1 MSNLTFKIIMLG
13 NSSVGKTSIVNRFI
27 GDRFQTDY
35 KSTIGPDYQFKLL
48 QMQGNEVR
56 LEVWDLVGMDTSYK
70 GLNRN
75 FCREAQGVIMVADI
89 GNMQSI
95 EDTAQWK
102 QEVDEIVS
110 SNDSPIPIVLCLNK
124 FDLITEGKES
134 SELQTQEGIQ
144 KFAD

>member
-1 MSNLTFKIIMLG
+1 
-13 NSSVGKTSIVNRFI
+13 
-27 GDRFQTDY
+27 
-35 KSTIGPDYQFKLL
+35 
-48 QMQGNEVR
+48 MQGSEVR

-89 GNMQSI
+89 ENLQSI

-110 SNDSPIPIVLCLNK
+110 VNGQPIPIVLCVNK
-124 FDLITEGKES
+124 VDAIEQVDDE
-134 SELQTQEGIQ
+134 
-144 KFAD
+144 

>member
-1 MSNLTFKIIMLG
+1 MSLSFKIIMLG
-13 NSSVGKTSIVNRFI
+13 NVAVGKTSIVNRFI
-27 GDRFQTDY
+27 GDRFLTEY
-35 KSTIGPDYQFKLL
+35 KATIGPDYQFKLL

-89 GNMQSI
+89 GNLQSI

-102 QEVDEIVS
+102 
-110 SNDSPIPIVLCLNK
+110 
-124 FDLITEGKES
+124 
-134 SELQTQEGIQ
+134 
-144 KFAD
+144 

>member
-1 MSNLTFKIIMLG
+1 MALSFKIIMLG

-35 KSTIGPDYQFKLL
+35 KATIGPDYQFKLL

-56 LEVWDLVGMDTSYK
+56 LEVWDLVGMDTTYK

-89 GNMQSI
+89 AN
-95 EDTAQWK
+95 
-102 QEVDEIVS
+102 
-110 SNDSPIPIVLCLNK
+110 L
-124 FDLITEGKES
+124 
-134 SELQTQEGIQ
+134 
-144 KFAD
+144 

>member
-1 MSNLTFKIIMLG
+1 
-13 NSSVGKTSIVNRFI
+13 
-27 GDRFQTDY
+27 
-35 KSTIGPDYQFKLL
+35 
-48 QMQGNEVR
+48 MQGNDVR

-102 QEVDEIVS
+102 QEVDEIVVV
-110 SNDSPIPIVLCLNK
+110 NGNPIPIVLCLNK
-124 FDLITEGKES
+124 VDTI
-134 SELQTQEGIQ
+134 EGIDESQ
-144 KFAD
+144 LDPL